1 MDITTELSIDAF
13 FKQLW
18 ICYDD
23 EKQIRSFFIDIIDE
37 DWKQIK
43 ELQDQVDS
51 LECDYNDLENI
62 KDETIE
68 ELRDKN
74 RDLEK
79 ENEEL
84 KRERDELKNKT
95 IV

>member
-1 MDITTELSIDAF
+1 
-13 FKQLW
+13 
-18 ICYDD
+18 
-23 EKQIRSFFIDIIDE
+23 
-37 DWKQIK
+37 
-43 ELQDQVDS
+43 VDS